1 MKRNLFLSGSEEY
14 KKIDRGD
21 FDQTIINYKK
31 VYSKK
36 NSPVDINELKMVK
49 KIDLTFLI
57 GFPRSGTTLLD
68 TILRTHSK
76 THVLEEKLYLEN
88 TKNYYFTSK
97 NNKLDTINNIS
108 LEEIINL
115 RKYYFDQINIDYKNI
130 VNVIDKLPLTII
142 ELGFVKKNFSR
153 C

>member
-1 MKRNLFLSGSEEY
+1 M
-14 KKIDRGD
+14 
-21 FDQTIINYKK
+21 
-31 VYSKK
+31 
-36 NSPVDINELKMVK
+36 
-49 KIDLTFLI
+49 
-57 GFPRSGTTLLD
+57 LD

-130 VNVIDKLPLTII
+130 VNVIDKLPLTIT
-142 ELGFVKKNFSR
+142 ELGFVKKFFQMLK
-153 C
+153 